1 MTNLLQTC
9 KGAQDLFVGWV
20 EFQEECLLLANLD
33 VPEQIRQDTP
43 TQKLVSRL
51 IKVKANRTGKPIQ

>member
-20 EFQEECLLLANLD
+20 EFQEECLLLANPD
-33 VPEQIRQDTP
+33 MPEQIRQDTL
-43 TQKLVSRL
+43 T
-51 IKVKANRTGKPIQ
+51 